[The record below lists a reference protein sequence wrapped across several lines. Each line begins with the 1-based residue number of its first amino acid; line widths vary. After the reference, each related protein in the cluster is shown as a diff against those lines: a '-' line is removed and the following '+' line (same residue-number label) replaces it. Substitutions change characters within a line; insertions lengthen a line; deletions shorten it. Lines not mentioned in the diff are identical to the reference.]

1 MKKKTD
7 LVRIKALAQTF
18 LMFDPVDTDFSPMVI
33 KHPFTDSGIV
43 GIRKEDGGIRI
54 GNISE
59 NPEDLDDW
67 RKEVSGMIGRCDSA
81 MQVAFLLTKSYSFGF
96 LKYAQ
101 KDLDKDD
108 FAKIL
113 AYMWI
118 HTEEP
123 NNDPNLSKRKLL
135 SMFQTA
141 EPTALMDDEEYLA
154 FKALPDTVTVYR
166 GVTSYN
172 AWNILALSWTLD
184 REKAQWF
191 AHRYGEDGAVYEAQ
205 IDKEHIYALF
215 NGRDESE
222 VIVDPKYLQNIAQS
236 EDQGEG
242 FALTM

>member
-7 LVRIKALAQTF
+7 LARLKALAQTF
-18 LMFDPVDTDFSPMVI
+18 LMFDPVDTDFPPMVI

-67 RKEVSGMIGRCDSA
+67 RKEMSGMIDRCDSA
-81 MQVAFLLTKSYSFGF
+81 MAVVFLVTKSYSFGF

-108 FAKIL
+108 LAKVL

-123 NNDPNLSKRKLL
+123 RNDPNLSKSKLL
-135 SMFQTA
+135 SMFKSA
-141 EPTALMDDEEYLA
+141 EPTALMNDAEFRD
-154 FKALPDTVTVYR
+154 FQNLPDTVTVYR

-172 AWNILALSWTLD
+172 SKNVLALSWTLD
-184 REKAQWF
+184 RDKAEWF
-191 AHRYGEDGAVYEAQ
+191 AHRFGEDGTVYEAQ

-222 VIVDPKYLQNIAQS
+222 VIVDPKYLQNIAQP
-236 EDQGEG
+236 ECLGEG